1 MPTNLVAQ
9 RLSNDSGNKRP
20 SSRAKWPK
28 STHYAPSPGSLSE
41 PAAGSNAAWPTSS
54 AGGTTPSM
62 SADTPVID
70 LGYRPQSYFWPITH
84 DTHVI
89 AAIKGE
95 RRRSEIR
102 NAYDADRV
110 TPLDALY
117 ATPTLPDE
125 HRLALG
131 RLHPSFMG
139 GTGSATG
146 SSMSTTATR
155 SRRSAPAARRDSVS
169 YLVEDSRPRLAA
181 NGPREGHAGRHDRGR
196 AAPRRGRAARH
207 RRALRA
213 RERVPHAAAEIFG
226 GLIFRPDRTIIPP

>member
-1 MPTNLVAQ
+1 
-9 RLSNDSGNKRP
+9 
-20 SSRAKWPK
+20 
-28 STHYAPSPGSLSE
+28 
-41 PAAGSNAAWPTSS
+41 
-54 AGGTTPSM
+54 M

-139 GTGSATG
+139 KDRIRYRVVDEYNGDTLSEKRAR
-146 SSMSTTATR
+146 SSK
-155 SRRSAPAARRDSVS
+155 
-169 YLVEDSRPRLAA
+169 RPLSLGELIDFFLAA
-181 NGPREGHAGRHDRGR
+181 WPSTDAGDQTPGG
-196 AAPRRGRAARH
+196 AGKASGATVAPG
-207 RRALRA
+207 
-213 RERVPHAAAEIFG
+213 VPLATAS
-226 GLIFRPDRTIIPP
+226 